1 MVDENIRAH
10 YDLGLEETRL
20 LIDGRP
26 RLEYVRTLELLDR
39 VLPAPPGHVLDVGGA
54 TGTYALPLAA
64 LGYEVTLV
72 DPVPRQVERAHEL
85 ATHAGLA
92 DRVAP
97 TSVTLVT
104 SDRLAETTMRC

>member
-39 VLPAPPGHVLDVGGA
+39 VLPAPPAHVLDVGGA
-54 TGTYALPLAA
+54 TGAYALPLAER
-64 LGYEVTLV
+64 GYQVTLV
-72 DPVPRQVERAHEL
+72 DPVPGQVERAQER
-85 ATHAGLA
+85 ATLAGLA
-92 DRVAP
+92 DRIGAYVRDA
-97 TSVTLVT
+97 
-104 SDRLAETTMRC
+104 